1 MIGEL
6 DHRDCEECFGFPIYQ
21 VEGRCVGLGGGSSE
35 WECGYYELKVL
46 WVCVCCAG
54 EPAADPQRRRILGS
68 GLAVAQ
74 VVDWFLGRRG
84 GRFGESALRL
94 RD

>member
-1 MIGEL
+1 ML
-6 DHRDCEECFGFPIYQ
+6 PICQ
-21 VEGRCVGLGGGSSE
+21 VVGRCVGLGVDSSE
-35 WECGYYELKVL
+35 WERGNYDCGVL
-46 WVCVCCAG
+46 WLCVCCAG

-74 VVDWFLGRRG
+74 LVDWFLGRRG